1 MLAYEKVN
9 PIFDKWLDILRLR
22 NNWDIKLELIND
34 DNFKKTGDFK
44 IDPDDRKAI
53 LMINAK
59 NPKNENVEEVIIHE
73 LLHLKLYPLDQLT

>member
-1 MLAYEKVN
+1 MFTYENVN
-9 PIFDKWLDILRLR
+9 PIFNKWLDILRLR
-22 NNWDIKLELIND
+22 NNWDIKFELIND
-34 DNFKKTGDFK
+34 ENFKKTGDFK

-73 LLHLKLYPLDQLT
+73 LLHLKLYP